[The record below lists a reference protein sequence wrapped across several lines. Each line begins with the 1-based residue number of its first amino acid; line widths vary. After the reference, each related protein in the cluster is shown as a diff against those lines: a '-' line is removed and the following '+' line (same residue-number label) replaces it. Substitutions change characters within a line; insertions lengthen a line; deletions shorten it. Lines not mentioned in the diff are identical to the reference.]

1 MEPVDIRQRF
11 AASPTLGPA
20 DITTILRAASGPQAS
35 EFEQTVSQLTSQA
48 SSDPQAAVRA
58 GIGQFYLGRP
68 KQAVKLL
75 EGTEDGLG
83 LVLSRAGA
91 FDAGPTR
98 RGGRGLR
105 ESGQSRVTTASN
117 VRCAGRASCVRMGKF
132 DEAEKLVKSTGSE
145 GGASRAEYSYQMGC
159 ILADRG
165 DAFGA
170 IEYFERA
177 VDMDPHHSRGLFSL
191 AVQNSVHGNDDDAI
205 RLYERALSKPPYYL
219 GAMLNLGLL
228 YEDKENYTAAEYCF
242 RQVLRFDPTNERAL
256 LYLKDIEATSDMY
269 YDEET
274 LKNQAR
280 LEQLLARPVT
290 DFELSVR
297 SRNCLAGM
305 DIETLGDLTQI
316 SEQELLSGKNFGET
330 SLVEIRELMESH
342 GLSIGQNLHDKITAR
357 ADHQS
362 DGPFASGAGDD
373 SAAGRRAEP
382 VGSIAQVHDAAG
394 HHDDRRTHQPHAR
407 RTPLGEEFR
416 RDVAERDSSET
427 GGSRPAAAK
436 RLTNEGRSGR
446 EAKGQRVRWPAT
458 LCSLCSFAR
467 SASPSNQRIA

>member
-1 MEPVDIRQRF
+1 MSSNATMEPVDIRETF
-11 AASPTLGPA
+11 ASSPSLGLS
-20 DITTILRAASGPQAS
+20 DIDTVLKAAAGPQAS
-35 EFEQTVSQLTSQA
+35 EFEQTVSELTSQA
-48 SSDPQAAVRA
+48 GTDPKAAVRA

-68 KQAVKLL
+68 KQAVSLL
-75 EGTEDGLG
+75 EGTDDGLG
-83 LVLSRAGA
+83 LFYLAQAYSTLERHEDAADAFERAAKAGHDRIECTLRRAGE
-91 FDAGPTR
+91 
-98 RGGRGLR
+98 LR
-105 ESGQSRVTTASN
+105 A
-117 VRCAGRASCVRMGKF
+117 MGNL
-132 DEAEKLVKSTGSE
+132 DEAEEVVRSTGTE

-191 AVQNSVHGNDDDAI
+191 AVQNSVHGNDDEAI

-219 GAMLNLGLL
+219 GAILNLGLL
-228 YEDKENYTAAEYCF
+228 YEDKENYPAAEFCF

-297 SRNCLAGM
+297 SRNCLASM
-305 DIETLGDLTQI
+305 EIETLGDLTEI

-342 GLSIGQNLHDKITAR
+342 GLSIGQNLHEKMAREPAIDPQDLSPQEQALIQQPVTELNLSVRSRKCMTRLGITTIGELV
-357 ADHQS
+357 S
-362 DGPFASGAGDD
+362 
-373 SAAGRRAEP
+373 
-382 VGSIAQVHDAAG
+382 
-394 HHDDRRTHQPHAR
+394 
-407 RTPLGEEFR
+407 RTPDELLSAKNFGVTSLNEIR
-416 RDVAERDSSET
+416 QKLAERDL
-427 GGSRPAAAK
+427 
-436 RLTNEGRSGR
+436 RLRND
-446 EAKGQRVRWPAT
+446 
-458 LCSLCSFAR
+458 
-467 SASPSNQRIA
+467 